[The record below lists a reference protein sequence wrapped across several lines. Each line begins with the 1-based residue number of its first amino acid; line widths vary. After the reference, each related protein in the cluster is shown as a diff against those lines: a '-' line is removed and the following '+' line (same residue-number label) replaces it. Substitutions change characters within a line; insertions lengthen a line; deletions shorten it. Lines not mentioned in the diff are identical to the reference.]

1 MFFAVALETS
11 SCSRTSSTYNKLLDW
26 LLFFLKGV
34 EQTAKHSIEIL
45 NDALD
50 LKTNLTQ
57 TIRGNTGNRA
67 NNNLRF
73 HCIKINLFNDI
84 SKRHTGILFKMPFVV
99 CWVIIIHILEMVFL
113 ISSSKA

>member
-1 MFFAVALETS
+1 MAWWDEISGINAI
-11 SCSRTSSTYNKLLDW
+11 W

-45 NDALD
+45 NDVLD

-67 NNNLRF
+67 NNNLRLL
-73 HCIKINLFNDI
+73 KWVN
-84 SKRHTGILFKMPFVV
+84 GFK
-99 CWVIIIHILEMVFL
+99 L
-113 ISSSKA
+113 IMNNGNFYDFWHRVLAV

>member
-1 MFFAVALETS
+1 MQV
-11 SCSRTSSTYNKLLDW
+11 RMNNKLLDW

-57 TIRGNTGNRA
+57 TIRGT
-67 NNNLRF
+67 
-73 HCIKINLFNDI
+73 K
-84 SKRHTGILFKMPFVV
+84 
-99 CWVIIIHILEMVFL
+99 
-113 ISSSKA
+113 